1 MAFGTSEYS
10 IKGLF
15 WLEESP
21 RTQKQAEFGQKRDQ
35 FRWAGID
42 LGVSQKNVRL
52 GYLKLTP
59 CIRIGGM
66 KDNFVSD
73 TFRHF
78 FGQKWHLSHQNT
90 QLKAYFGYRSEPG
103 RKN

>member
-1 MAFGTSEYS
+1 MAREV
-10 IKGLF
+10 
-15 WLEESP
+15 
-21 RTQKQAEFGQKRDQ
+21 TQDAKQAEFGKKGDQ
-35 FRWAGID
+35 FPWAGID

-52 GYLKLTP
+52 GYFKLTP
-59 CIRIGGM
+59 CITIGGM

-90 QLKAYFGYRSEPG
+90 QLKAYFG
-103 RKN
+103 

>member
-1 MAFGTSEYS
+1 MVPG
-10 IKGLF
+10 
-15 WLEESP
+15 
-21 RTQKQAEFGQKRDQ
+21 AEFEAARGEDLL
-35 FRWAGID
+35 ID
-42 LGVSQKNVRL
+42 DDNDEDDEEMA
-52 GYLKLTP
+52 P

-90 QLKAYFGYRSEPG
+90 QLKAYFG
-103 RKN
+103 

>member
-1 MAFGTSEYS
+1 MFSLSAISRTSSTPIISGVSSIPSTSEQG
-10 IKGLF
+10 KGSF
-15 WLEESP
+15 P
-21 RTQKQAEFGQKRDQ
+21 
-35 FRWAGID
+35 ID

-90 QLKAYFGYRSEPG
+90 QLKAYFG
-103 RKN
+103 